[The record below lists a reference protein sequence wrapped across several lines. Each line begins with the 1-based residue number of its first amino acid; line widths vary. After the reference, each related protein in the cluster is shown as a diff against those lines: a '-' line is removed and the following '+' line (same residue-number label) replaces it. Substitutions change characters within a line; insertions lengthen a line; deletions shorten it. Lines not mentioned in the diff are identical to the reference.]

1 VAQGH
6 ETDLEGGNDMTT
18 RILAVATVIFA
29 LAASGAA
36 AQRVLTDIVPV
47 DGIDAVRLTNGVG
60 DVVITAAE
68 VPEITVDVTLI
79 PRRGGLFSSYRKAE
93 QEVESARLSRNVANR
108 RLELEVECDGGEPHF
123 EAQWVVV
130 VPARVALELAA
141 GVGDVTIRGAAA
153 GVEIELGVGDAT
165 VEVSDGPVKLELG
178 VGDATV
184 RGPVTRFGEVTASG
198 GVGDATVVA
207 AGQQVTGEGMVGR
220 ETTWRGDGPH
230 SIELEIGVGD
240 ARVVLE

>member
-1 VAQGH
+1 
-6 ETDLEGGNDMTT
+6 MTT
-18 RILAVATVIFA
+18 RTLAVATVILA
-29 LAASGAA
+29 LATSGGAA
-36 AQRVLTDIVPV
+36 ERVLADSFPAG
-47 DGIDAVRLTNGVG
+47 GIDAVTLTNRVG

-93 QEVESARLSRNVANR
+93 QEVESARLTTNVVNR
-108 RLELEVECDGGEPHF
+108 RLEIEIECEAGEPHF

-130 VPARVALELAA
+130 LPARVSLNLSA

-153 GVEIELGVGDAT
+153 GVTIELGVGDAT
-165 VEVSDGPVKLELG
+165 VEVSDGPVELELG

-184 RGPVTRFGEVTASG
+184 RGPVARFGQVTASG
-198 GVGDATVVA
+198 GVGDATIVA
-207 AGQQVTGEGMVGR
+207 GGQQVTSEGMVGR
-220 ETTWRGDGPH
+220 ETSWRGDGPH
-230 SIELEIGVGD
+230 SIELEVGVGD